1 MENLDLL
8 KEKVAEVLNDRTDIA
23 DGLKGLLSTNLA
35 GIIGEGM
42 KAKDAAN
49 EGLGALGGLTSMLGM
64 GTPSVGN
71 SAVASTVTKLF
82 DSVVAPKLGLS
93 DGIAATIRGLLPQIV
108 DKCMAAV
115 GK

>member
-8 KEKVAEVLNDRTDIA
+8 KAQVEEVLNGRTDWA

-35 GIIGEGM
+35 GIIGEGI
-42 KAKDAAN
+42 KAQDAAS
-49 EGLGALGGLTSMLGM
+49 GLSGLTSMFGLGNA
-64 GTPSVGN
+64 SAGN
-71 SAVASTVTKLF
+71 SLVNTTVTKLF

-93 DGIAATIRGLLPQIV
+93 PEITSTIRALLPQII

-115 GK
+115 GKK